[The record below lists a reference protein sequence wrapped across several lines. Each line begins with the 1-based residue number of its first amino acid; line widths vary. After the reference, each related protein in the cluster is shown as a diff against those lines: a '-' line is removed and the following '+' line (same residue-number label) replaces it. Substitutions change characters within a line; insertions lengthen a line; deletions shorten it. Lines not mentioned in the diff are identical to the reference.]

1 MLMNLLKGVKNNS
14 ALDLTTDLSPLC
26 LIELLPVS
34 SRALRC
40 GNEILV
46 SGSRP
51 LAGGEPRSKVCWESS
66 RWSARFDAIKI
77 FHGHVGV
84 PRGSNAHV
92 ITVGEG
98 GREKVG
104 RSSGGENSDISRSF
118 S

>member
-1 MLMNLLKGVKNNS
+1 MNLLKGVKNNS

-40 GNEILV
+40 GRQLDRWSVVADLSIGCEPAIQGL
-46 SGSRP
+46 
-51 LAGGEPRSKVCWESS
+51 LGEF
-66 RWSARFDAIKI
+66 RWSAKYDPIKI

-84 PRGSNAHV
+84 PRGCNAHV

-98 GREKVG
+98 DREKVG
-104 RSSGGENSDISRSF
+104 RSAGRESSDIFCSF